1 MVIYVTESGSDRAE
15 LTEALMQEGVT
26 YREVRAGTEREKGFS
41 STRMME
47 IQANLAEVFPVPAE
61 FAQSTTDVRAW
72 RLPSGRLIITDLE
85 GNLEQIATAPPGSK

>member
-1 MVIYVTESGSDRAE
+1 MIIYVTESGSDRAE
-15 LTEALMQEGVT
+15 LTEALIQEGVT
-26 YREVRAGTEREKGFS
+26 YQEGRAGTEREMAFS

-61 FAQSTTDVRAW
+61 FAQSTTDIRAW

-85 GNLEQIATAPPGSK
+85 GNLEQIATPQPGSR

>member
-26 YREVRAGTEREKGFS
+26 YKEVRAGTEREMGFS

-47 IQANLAEVFPVPAE
+47 IQANLLEVIPVPPE
-61 FAQSTTDVRAW
+61 FTQGGVDVRAW

-85 GNLEQIATAPPGSK
+85 GNLEQIATPPPGSR

>member
-15 LTEALMQEGVT
+15 LTEALIQEGVT
-26 YREVRAGTEREKGFS
+26 YQESRAGTEREMAFS

-61 FAQSTTDVRAW
+61 FAQSTTDIRAW

-85 GNLEQIATAPPGSK
+85 GNLEQIATPQPGSR